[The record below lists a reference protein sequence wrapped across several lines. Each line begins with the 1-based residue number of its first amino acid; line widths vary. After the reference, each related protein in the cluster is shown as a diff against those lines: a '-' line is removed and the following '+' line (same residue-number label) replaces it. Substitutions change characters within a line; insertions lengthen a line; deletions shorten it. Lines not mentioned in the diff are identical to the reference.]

1 MVVPE
6 HLLSLGVDT
15 LVPLCERVRS
25 CTGLYR
31 DAAGDESTE
40 VRPEALTCL
49 CV

>member
-6 HLLSLGVDT
+6 HLQLSLGGDT

-31 DAAGDESTE
+31 DAAGERE
-40 VRPEALTCL
+40 RVYK
-49 CV
+49 